1 MQLGLK
7 TVDMTTPK
15 ITSITEEHQIF
26 SFALE
31 TDITILFNKGL
42 LEGFLV
48 IELLGLDGKGLEGVI
63 TVVVD

>member
-31 TDITILFNKGL
+31 TDIAILFNKGL